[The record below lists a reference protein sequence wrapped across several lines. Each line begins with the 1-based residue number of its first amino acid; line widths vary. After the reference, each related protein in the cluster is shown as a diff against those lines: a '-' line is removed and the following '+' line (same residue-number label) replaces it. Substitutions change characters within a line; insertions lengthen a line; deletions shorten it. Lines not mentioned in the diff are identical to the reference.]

1 MPVVVQTSDEKF
13 GRPSGPIREEVGR
26 EVRGGCGVLVGMV
39 LMAIT
44 REKSMGWVYSGDHFQ
59 KRRERERK

>member
-1 MPVVVQTSDEKF
+1 MPAVVRTSDEKF
-13 GRPSGPIREEVGR
+13 GRPGGPIRGEAGR
-26 EVRGGCGVLVGMV
+26 EVRGGCGVLIGVV

-44 REKSMGWVYSGDHFQ
+44 REKSTGGVYSGDRFQ